1 MSTCTGRRFALPP
14 SGSADAPG
22 WRRLQLSL
30 WFPARSSFQPLND
43 FSQSP
48 SVHLKAF
55 VEVLYHEVFQ
65 GIGLLF
71 CWKWKASVS
80 LYDLKADLVLVLP
93 MSLPQRVQVGSS
105 VSSFAQYVFA
115 Q

>member
-1 MSTCTGRRFALPP
+1 M
-14 SGSADAPG
+14 
-22 WRRLQLSL
+22 
-30 WFPARSSFQPLND
+30 
-43 FSQSP
+43 
-48 SVHLKAF
+48 HLKAF

>member
-1 MSTCTGRRFALPP
+1 M
-14 SGSADAPG
+14 
-22 WRRLQLSL
+22 
-30 WFPARSSFQPLND
+30 
-43 FSQSP
+43 
-48 SVHLKAF
+48 HLKAC
-55 VEVLYHEVFQ
+55 VEVLYQEVFQ

-71 CWKWKASVS
+71 CCKWKASVS

-105 VSSFAQYVFA
+105 VSPFSQYVFA